1 MHATKQRCLMSIEKG
16 ADALA
21 ARWTEARICDSDIH
35 DECQQHQSENTGRE
49 PHAAPE
55 LSVLLPLFQFVVTN
69 GQDARKQLEQR
80 VRFPIFAFAYV
91 GADRFSRLIGNLT
104 VCIHMKADRRRKTF
118 QQSAFGFV
126 GGVWL
131 TIDDQTQ
138 DAVFT
143 AEHFIGLDLF
153 IDPFRN
159 GRLWRTNNYQVARLT
174 ECDLDLAAE
183 VGGARQFIAIA

>member
-1 MHATKQRCLMSIEKG
+1 
-16 ADALA
+16 
-21 ARWTEARICDSDIH
+21 
-35 DECQQHQSENTGRE
+35 
-49 PHAAPE
+49 
-55 LSVLLPLFQFVVTN
+55 
-69 GQDARKQLEQR
+69 
-80 VRFPIFAFAYV
+80 
-91 GADRFSRLIGNLT
+91 T

-183 VGGARQFIAIA
+183 VGGARQFISIAKNGEQSFRNFVALARAADELSRNAVGLERFVQPLGPFFILMAVADKGPILIAFARFGLSRCFSLVAHLRFNRFDVATREDVPGPFR